1 MRILGKNIYYALVV
15 VWVFTA
21 LCITARPAYAY
32 VDPGSGLFFL
42 QVVGSTLLGFTFL
55 VRKRLSQLF
64 NLFNK
69 KQKATQKDIAAD

>member
-15 VWVFTA
+15 VWVFAA